1 MPFASN
7 SDDRQCDI
15 EHQNE
20 LLLGKTRDQ
29 LTERELNEM
38 VHWDA
43 GCEWYIENIVGSTS
57 FFNSIFF
64 VGQSIE

>member
-1 MPFASN
+1 MPIAVTDN
-7 SDDRQCDI
+7 DRQSEI

-20 LLLGKTRDQ
+20 LLLGKTRDK

-43 GCEWYIENIVGSTS
+43 GCEWFGSMITFISYIFWT
-57 FFNSIFF
+57 IF
-64 VGQSIE
+64 

>member
-1 MPFASN
+1 MPFALN
-7 SDDRQCDI
+7 TDDRQCNI

-20 LLLGKTRDQ
+20 LLLGKTRDE

-43 GCEWYIENIVGSTS
+43 GCEWYIENIVGSMIS
-57 FFNSIFF
+57 FLTLYSL
-64 VGQSIE
+64 